1 MRAVI
6 RAEEF
11 KRLINNTKRF
21 TRDSSNKLMQYI
33 YLEVNAETKEIRATA
48 VDGYR
53 VSIEYAGVMEVDE
66 SFSCYC
72 KKDIPKIKK
81 SDLNVELELADNKL
95 FITVGEYITGYKQP
109 EGEYFKV
116 DKLREDTKAVPVEAS
131 IYVDAK
137 LLKEA
142 LESIDQSPFN
152 RTVKIE
158 IRDKKSPI
166 LITPAREKKNEKYVL
181 PVRWTKED

>member
-21 TRDSSNKLMQYI
+21 TGDCSNKLMQYI
-33 YLEVNAETKEIRATA
+33 YLEVNADTKEIRATA
-48 VDGYR
+48 LDGYR

-72 KKDIPKIKK
+72 RKDIPKISKH
-81 SDLNVELELADNKL
+81 DLNVELELVDKKL
-95 FITVGEYITGYKQP
+95 FITVGDYITGYKQP
-109 EGEYFKV
+109 EGEYFKLDEFV
-116 DKLREDTKAVPVEAS
+116 KGVEAIPVEGS

-142 LESIDQSPFN
+142 LESVDQNVFK

-158 IRDKKSPI
+158 IRNKKAAI
-166 LITPAREKKNEKYVL
+166 VIAPANAKRNAKYVL
-181 PVRWTKED
+181 PVAWRED